1 MRLEDMA
8 ITLRPRTSDEA
19 IDLGYAMTQ
28 AWWKTVF
35 AAWCAVYLPAAII
48 VNLLC
53 WQVPALPVFVL
64 WWLKPAFDRVVLHVL
79 AGATFG
85 ATPTLGQTLNALPR
99 LWWNNGLFAA
109 LTYAR
114 FDFARS
120 FNLPV
125 TQLEGSRG
133 KIARQRRR
141 ILGREG
147 RGAAVWLTIF
157 SANIEITLIASCY
170 FLVNL
175 LSPGEPAFQLSWQ
188 MFLNPEVS
196 KSMQL
201 FGNAVNVLAVSILEP
216 FYVAAGFA
224 IYLNC
229 RTAIEG
235 WDVELAFK
243 RFAARVEAAK
253 VNSRTPAVKLA
264 ASLLL
269 GFTVLMAA
277 VSMPDALAQSCPVSV
292 GDGVI
297 GGVVGDDA
305 GDEGTAVGEVAP
317 LPFTPDTGA
326 RKAAMRVVA
335 APEFGHSRDGWQI
348 RYIGPSWGEREPVK
362 PRKWTWL
369 EALVKFFA
377 ESMRVLAWIAVALVV
392 AGLLYLVARYVSI
405 NGWRRD
411 TKVLPPDMLFGLDV
425 RPGSLPDDLPAA
437 VRALLACG
445 EIRAAVGLLYRGAL
459 VSIIQDGRIEISRGD
474 TEGEC
479 LQRVQTVYAANADEL
494 AKAQYFEILVRQWQR
509 VAYARVVVDGAE
521 IEPLVDDWARH
532 FMIRSQAR
540 AQSTVPSIQPVTL

>member
-8 ITLRPRTSDEA
+8 ITLRPRTAAEA

-28 AWWKTVF
+28 AWWRTVL
-35 AAWCAVYLPAAII
+35 AAWCAVYLPAAVV

-53 WQVPALPVFVL
+53 WQVPALSVFVL

-85 ATPTLGQTLNALPR
+85 ATPTLRQTLRALPR
-99 LWWNNGLFAA
+99 LWWKNGLFAA

-120 FNLPV
+120 FTLPV

-175 LSPGEPAFQLSWQ
+175 FSPGEPAFQLSWQ

-196 KSMQL
+196 RSMRL

-216 FYVAAGFA
+216 FYVAAGFS

-243 RFAARVEAAK
+243 RFAARIEAARATATT
-253 VNSRTPAVKLA
+253 SAIKLA

-269 GFTVLMAA
+269 GFTILMSAA
-277 VSMPDALAQSCPVSV
+277 SMPDAAAQSCPVSV
-292 GDGVI
+292 DDGAAGKIPADEGDGN
-297 GGVVGDDA
+297 A
-305 GDEGTAVGEVAP
+305 ASEAMP

-326 RKAAMRVVA
+326 RKAATKVLS
-335 APEFGHSRDGWQI
+335 APEFGHNRDGWTV
-348 RYIGPSWGEREPVK
+348 RYTGPSWGEREPAK
-362 PRKWTWL
+362 PRKWSWL

-377 ESMRVLAWIAVALVV
+377 ESVRVLAWIAVALVV
-392 AGLLYLVARYVSI
+392 AGLLYLLARYVSI

-411 TKVLPPDMLFGLDV
+411 AKGLPPDMLFGLDV

-437 VRALLACG
+437 VRALLARG

-459 VSIIQDGRIEISRGD
+459 VSIIQEGRIEISRGD

-521 IEPLVDDWARH
+521 IGPLVDDWARH
-532 FMIRSQAR
+532 FMVRSQAR

>member
-8 ITLRPRTSDEA
+8 ITLRPRTASEA

-28 AWWKTVF
+28 AWWRTVF
-35 AAWCAVYLPAAII
+35 AAWCAVYLPAAVV

-53 WQVPALPVFVL
+53 WQVPALSVFVL

-85 ATPTLGQTLNALPR
+85 ATPTLRQTLRALPR

-120 FNLPV
+120 FTLPV

-175 LSPGEPAFQLSWQ
+175 FSPGEPAFQLSWQ

-196 KSMQL
+196 RSMRL

-243 RFAARVEAAK
+243 RFTARIEAARATATT
-253 VNSRTPAVKLA
+253 SAIKLA

-269 GFTVLMAA
+269 GFTILMSA
-277 VSMPDALAQSCPVSV
+277 VSMPDAAAQSCPVSV
-292 GDGVI
+292 EDGAAGKIPVDEGDGK
-297 GGVVGDDA
+297 A
-305 GDEGTAVGEVAP
+305 ASEAMP

-326 RKAAMRVVA
+326 RKAAMQVLA
-335 APEFGHSRDGWQI
+335 APEFGHNRDGWTV
-348 RYIGPSWGEREPVK
+348 RYIGPSWEEREPAK

-377 ESMRVLAWIAVALVV
+377 ESVRVLAWIAVALVV
-392 AGLLYLVARYVSI
+392 AGLLYLLARYVSI

-437 VRALLACG
+437 VRTLLARG

-459 VSIIQDGRIEISRGD
+459 VSIIQEGRIEISRGD

-521 IEPLVDDWARH
+521 IGPLVDDWARH
-532 FMIRSQAR
+532 FMVRSQAR

>member
-8 ITLRPRTSDEA
+8 ITLRPRTAAEA

-28 AWWKTVF
+28 AWWRAVF
-35 AAWCAVYLPAAII
+35 AAWCAVYIPAAII

-53 WQVPALPVFVL
+53 WQVPAVSVFVL
-64 WWLKPAFDRVVLHVL
+64 WWLKPAFDRVVLNVL
-79 AGATFG
+79 SGATFG
-85 ATPTLGQTLNALPR
+85 ATPTLGQTLRALPR
-99 LWWNNGLFAA
+99 LWWKNGLFAA

-141 ILGREG
+141 ILGRDG

-175 LSPGEPAFQLSWQ
+175 FSPGEPAFQLSWQ
-188 MFLNPEVS
+188 MFFNPEIS
-196 KSMQL
+196 KGMQL

-243 RFAARVEAAK
+243 RFTARVEVARGTAAT
-253 VNSRTPAVKLA
+253 SAVKLA

-269 GFTVLMAA
+269 GLAMLMAT
-277 VSMPDALAQSCPVSV
+277 VSMPDAAAQVLSV
-292 GDGVI
+292 DDGAADKISAGEGNGDAASEAI
-297 GGVVGDDA
+297 A
-305 GDEGTAVGEVAP
+305 
-317 LPFTPDTGA
+317 LSFTPDTGA
-326 RKAAMRVVA
+326 RKTAMKVLA
-335 APEFGHSRDGWQI
+335 APEFGHNRDGWKV
-348 RYIGPSWGEREPVK
+348 RYIGPSWGEREPAK
-362 PRKWTWL
+362 PRKWDWL

-377 ESMRVLAWIAVALVV
+377 ESIRVLAWVAVALVV
-392 AGLLYLVARYVSI
+392 AGLLYLLARYVSI
-405 NGWRRD
+405 SGWRRD
-411 TKVLPPDMLFGLDV
+411 AKVTPPDMLFGLDV

-437 VRALLACG
+437 VRALLARG

-459 VSIIQDGRIEISRGD
+459 VSLIQDGRIEISRSD

-479 LQRVQTVYAANADEL
+479 VSRVRTAYASHADEL
-494 AKAQYFEILVRQWQR
+494 AKAQYFEVLVQQWQR
-509 VAYARVVVDGAE
+509 VAYARVVADSAE

-532 FMIRSQAR
+532 FLVRSQAR
-540 AQSTVPSIQPVTL
+540 TQNAAPSVRPVTP